1 MARYVLRIAGGSTD
15 GRELELTGPVEIGRD
30 PAAGLALPDD
40 QLVSSRHATV
50 SPHADGAVVEDL
62 GSRNGTFVNN
72 VRIAEPTL
80 IRPGDVLQIGNTTI
94 AVVVVQEAAPA
105 GFLLQL
111 NGPRGSLG
119 EFPLTQP
126 LEIGRNPSAG
136 LALIE
141 DHLVS
146 WSHARLSPLADGV
159 AVDDLGSRNGTF
171 VNGTR
176 ISAPASAKAGDRI
189 VVGDTTIDVREE
201 QATLE
206 YVLEVVADG
215 GGRTQAR
222 LTKPLEIGRD
232 PGADFPL
239 PDDPLVSRLHA
250 RVSVTPDGIVVED
263 LGSRNGTWVNGV
275 QIAAPTLVGPADEIR
290 VGRAVLELRRAE
302 AAGASGLTV
311 AQTAFH
317 TAVVRYN
324 PQPASPPGQPEPHPD
339 APTGERPD
347 RPVWTFVLT
356 SLALFM
362 AVLDN
367 LVVLFALPSIQ
378 VSLNAS
384 VQQLEWTVNAFTLTF
399 AVALL
404 PAATLGDRFGRRRV
418 FAIGVAIFT
427 VASLACALAP
437 NIETLLLARAVQGLG
452 GAVITPLTLTI
463 LSVAFREERRGLA
476 IGAWS
481 GVAGLAVALG
491 PMVGGA
497 VVTAFSWEWIFW
509 INVPVG
515 IIVAPLVMMRLR
527 ESFGPSSRIDLPGVV
542 LVATGCFG
550 IVFGVI
556 RASSVGWTSLQ
567 VLGPLLL
574 GLVLL
579 AAFVFWELRTAAP
592 MLPMRLFRSRAFSAA
607 NVASFCMYFGMFGSI
622 FLLAQF
628 LQTAQGYSALEAGLL
643 SLPWTGMTIF
653 VAPIAGIVA
662 ERIGGRPLMVAGL
675 ALQAVALAWI
685 ALILDPEVPYSHMLG
700 PFIVCGVGMSLFFA
714 PVAIVILGAVG
725 IEQEG
730 VASGANNAIREL
742 GGVFGI
748 AVMTTIFASYGSYA
762 SPQAYT
768 DGIIPPT
775 WVGAVVLA
783 IGAVASLV
791 IPAMRPK
798 EQEFPLE
805 QAIPAIGGFAPSA
818 TRMHPIAGIRA
829 AHATSVGRTGS
840 G

>member
-1 MARYVLRIAGGSTD
+1 MIEAQ
-15 GRELELTGPVEIGRD
+15 
-30 PAAGLALPDD
+30 PA
-40 QLVSSRHATV
+40 
-50 SPHADGAVVEDL
+50 EY
-62 GSRNGTFVNN
+62 
-72 VRIAEPTL
+72 
-80 IRPGDVLQIGNTTI
+80 
-94 AVVVVQEAAPA
+94 
-105 GFLLQL
+105 LLQL
-111 NGPRGSLG
+111 GSPRGSIG
-119 EFPLTQP
+119 QFPLTQP
-126 LEIGRNPSAG
+126 LEIGRNPAAG

-146 WSHARLSPLADGV
+146 WAHARLAPLADGV
-159 AVDDLGSRNGTF
+159 AVEDLGSRNGTY
-171 VNGTR
+171 VNGSR
-176 ISAPASAKAGDRI
+176 ISGPALAKAGDRI
-189 VVGDTTIDVREE
+189 VVGDTTIDVQEA

-206 YVLEVVADG
+206 YVLEVIADG
-215 GGRTQAR
+215 GARTQAR

-250 RVSVTPDGIVVED
+250 RVSLTPDGIVVED

-275 QIAAPTLVGPADEIR
+275 RIAAPTLVGPADEIR

-302 AAGASGLTV
+302 AAGAGGLTV

-324 PQPASPPGQPEPHPD
+324 PQPASPPAWPGPHAEEPAGQ
-339 APTGERPD
+339 APD

-356 SLALFM
+356 SCALFM

-418 FAIGVAIFT
+418 FAIGVVIFT

-437 NIETLLLARAVQGLG
+437 NIETLLIARAVQGLG
-452 GAVITPLTLTI
+452 GAVITPLSLTI

-527 ESFGPSSRIDLPGVV
+527 ESFGPQQPPRPSRAGARRRRAASGSCSGSSERARPAGPRSRCSGRCSSASCCSRRSSSGSS
-542 LVATGCFG
+542 AT
-550 IVFGVI
+550 
-556 RASSVGWTSLQ
+556 
-567 VLGPLLL
+567 P
-574 GLVLL
+574 
-579 AAFVFWELRTAAP
+579 AP
-592 MLPMRLFRSRAFSAA
+592 MLPMHLFRSRAFSAA
-607 NVASFCMYFGMFGSI
+607 NVASLCMYFGMFGSI

-662 ERIGGRPLMVAGL
+662 ERIGGRPLMVLGL

-742 GGVFGI
+742 GGVLRYRRHDHDLRLLRLLCLAAG
-748 AVMTTIFASYGSYA
+748 VHRRHH
-762 SPQAYT
+762 PT
-768 DGIIPPT
+768 D
-775 WVGAVVLA
+775 
-783 IGAVASLV
+783 
-791 IPAMRPK
+791 
-798 EQEFPLE
+798 
-805 QAIPAIGGFAPSA
+805 
-818 TRMHPIAGIRA
+818 
-829 AHATSVGRTGS
+829 VGRRGRARDRRGWPRS
-840 G
+840 